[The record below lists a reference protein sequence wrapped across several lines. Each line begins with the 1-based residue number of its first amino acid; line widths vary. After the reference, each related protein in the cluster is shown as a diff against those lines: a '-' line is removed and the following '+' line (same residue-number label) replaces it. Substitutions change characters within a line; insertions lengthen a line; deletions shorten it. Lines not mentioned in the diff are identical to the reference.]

1 MMDKAGFIKSLAGK
15 TELSEEQAGEFV
27 DAFTNVMA
35 DYFRKGE
42 KVVIAEFGSFYVKEN
57 KEVQFNPSSKL
68 KDLLNH

>member
-1 MMDKAGFIKSLAGK
+1 MDKEGFVKSLASK
-15 TELSEEQAGEFV
+15 TELNDEQAGAFV
-27 DAFTNVMA
+27 DAFTKVMA

-68 KDLLNH
+68 KELFN

>member
-1 MMDKAGFIKSLAGK
+1 MDKEGFVKSLASK
-15 TELSEEQAGEFV
+15 TELNDEQATKFV
-27 DAFTNVMA
+27 DAFTKVMA

-68 KDLLNH
+68 KELFN

>member
-1 MMDKAGFIKSLAGK
+1 MDKEGFVKSLVNK
-15 TELSEEQAGEFV
+15 TELNDEQATKFIE
-27 DAFTNVMA
+27 AFTKVMA

-68 KDLLNH
+68 KELFN

>member
-1 MMDKAGFIKSLAGK
+1 MDKEGFVKSLASK
-15 TELSEEQAGEFV
+15 TELNDEQAEKFV
-27 DAFTNVMA
+27 DAFSKVMA

-68 KDLLNH
+68 KELFN

>member
-1 MMDKAGFIKSLAGK
+1 MDKAGFIKSLAGK